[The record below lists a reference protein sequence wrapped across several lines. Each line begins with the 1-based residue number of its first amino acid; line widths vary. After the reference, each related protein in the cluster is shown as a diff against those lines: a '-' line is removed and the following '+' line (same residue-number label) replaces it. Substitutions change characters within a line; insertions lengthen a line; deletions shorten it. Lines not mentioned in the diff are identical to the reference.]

1 MKPRMKKLLAT
12 FAIATLALAATV
24 HAQTA
29 DPKLEWASKAVA
41 LQQGPE
47 LERLVSQLADSATQD
62 ILQNWGPK
70 LQSDVAPAKME
81 QAKDSLNAELKKYFG
96 DVSKTI
102 NDKVN
107 KVSAA
112 ALVPAYMERF
122 SLDELKQLVAFFESP
137 IIKKYQ
143 SAAPELSNIFVRQLI
158 EETRT
163 DVVARSRQFDDAA
176 AKIIATAPASRAPTA
191 NPAAAGKSKPPVKK

>member
-1 MKPRMKKLLAT
+1 MMPRMKKFLVT
-12 FAIATLALAATV
+12 FAIAAVALATTV

-29 DPKLEWASKAVA
+29 DPKLEWANKAVA

-70 LQSDVAPAKME
+70 LQSDVAPAKMG
-81 QAKDSLNAELKKYFG
+81 QAKDSLNAELKKYF
-96 DVSKTI
+96 DAVSKTI
-102 NDKVN
+102 GDKVT
-107 KVSAA
+107 KVSEV

-122 SLDELKQLVAFFESP
+122 SLDELKQLVAFFDSP
-137 IIKKYQ
+137 VIKKYQ
-143 SAAPELSNIFVRQLI
+143 SAAPELSSLFVRQLI

-163 DVVARSRQFDDAA
+163 DVIARGRQFDDAA
-176 AKIIATAPASRAPTA
+176 AKIIATAPAAGAAATK
-191 NPAAAGKSKPPVKK
+191 PAAASKSLPPVKK